1 MTERTNTNKPRGRP
15 PLSPG
20 GASDSTKVSYFFP
33 NDLLTRIKAKGRKL
47 GLTDSN
53 VVRGVLEEF
62 LDRFQAASDLGAVL
76 LELDDDP
83 VSQFLRRAAEV
94 HGLDPYSVVR
104 TVLRKHLPE
113 YIREGTEQNKRLS
126 DSSSQ

>member
-1 MTERTNTNKPRGRP
+1 MPEPKNTNKVRGRP

-20 GASDSTKVSYFFP
+20 GASDSTKVSYYFP
-33 NDLLTRIKAKGRKL
+33 NDLLARIKNKGGKL

-62 LDRFQAASDLGAVL
+62 LDRFQATNDLGAVL

-83 VSQFLRRAAEV
+83 VSQSLRRAAEV

-113 YIREGTEQNKRLS
+113 YIREGTEQNKKLS
-126 DSSSQ
+126 ETQ